1 MSGATFVTEKV
12 ILRNNVAQPAG
23 YAMSQVTGTLTA
35 QREKIEEEARV
46 GKEEEMS
53 QTFVRE
59 DNPRKGGTL
68 HMQRRK
74 VIRNQTKV
82 TEQGMI
88 VQMSLVQIWIDPV
101 GQDQD
106 LIQAQRKK
114 KILLHKERNP
124 KIKEEDQT
132 KTDTTR
138 VTE

>member
-1 MSGATFVTEKV
+1 MRFVTKKV
-12 ILRNNVAQPAG
+12 IQRNNVVHLAG
-23 YAMSQVTGTLTA
+23 FATSLVIEIVTA
-35 QREKIEEEARV
+35 RRKKKEEEAKV
-46 GKEEEMS
+46 GEEEEMI
-53 QTFVRE
+53 QILVRE
-59 DNPRKGGTL
+59 DNLRKGETL

-74 VIRNQTKV
+74 VIRNQTEV

-114 KILLHKERNP
+114 KILLHEERNP